1 MYKTYQHDDDIDVAG
16 SILQHIGY
24 KPKISMFK
32 RVIRKIGF
40 WLLKISKAS
49 SITVSYPRNL
59 QNKVM
64 YYE

>member
-1 MYKTYQHDDDIDVAG
+1 MKGNHDDDTDVAI
-16 SILQHIGY
+16 SILNHLIMSY
-24 KPKISMFK
+24 KPKTSMFK

-49 SITVSYPRNL
+49 SITVSYPKNL